1 VSVHVSV
8 DIDAPPER
16 VWSVIEPIERHV
28 DWMADAVS
36 ITFTGERHRGVGT
49 AFECLTKIGPFHT
62 VDHMVITEWEPA
74 RAMGVE
80 HRGVFTGRGRFSLE
94 PIAIGRTRFSW
105 TEAVEF
111 PWYLGGALGAAAS
124 AAVFRRVWLGNL
136 RRLASLVASAG

>member
-1 VSVHVSV
+1 MSVHVSV

-16 VWSVIEPIERHV
+16 VWAVIEPIERHV

-36 ITFTGERHRGVGT
+36 ITFRTERHRGVGT

-94 PIAIGRTRFSW
+94 PIADGRTRFSW

-124 AAVFRRVWLGNL
+124 APVFRRVWLANL
-136 RRLASLVASAG
+136 HRLAGLVASAG

>member
-1 VSVHVSV
+1 
-8 DIDAPPER
+8 PPER

-36 ITFTGERHRGVGT
+36 ITVKREQHRGVGT

-94 PIAIGRTRFSW
+94 PIANGRTRFSW
-105 TEAVEF
+105 SEALEF

-124 AAVFRRVWLGNL
+124 APVFRRVWLGNL